1 MTVEHKRASPASAP
15 PVLVRSLNLPLAVL
29 FGLGVTIGAGI
40 YVLIGATAGR
50 AGMHAPL
57 SFLLA
62 GLVMAPTAAS
72 FAEFA
77 SRMPV
82 SAGEAAYV
90 RAGFGS
96 ERLALLIGLMVICV
110 GVISAAA
117 IAKGSAGYVREFVDL
132 PTSMIITAVVLI
144 MGAVAAWGILQSV
157 AIAGLMTL
165 IEVGGL
171 LVIIFFGATT
181 SPDLITRLPEI
192 WIGLGSFA
200 AVTGVLSASLLAF
213 FAFIGFEGLAN
224 IAEEVKD
231 PQRTL
236 PKAIFL
242 TLAISTLFYI
252 LIVWIALVSV
262 PRDELAAARA
272 PLSLVFQRVTGASPT
287 AISAIAIVATVNGII
302 ALMVMASRVI
312 YGMADRKM
320 LPSSLARYQPAN
332 KNAPKRD
339 RAGCRRRT
347 GSRACLSAGRSCRD
361 DVTSDASHLRVR
373 QCRVGAVEAK
383 VGTGTC
389 GCICCA
395 DSSSDCRLLSLHSAP
410 DRRIPWLRYRCHCE
424 MRTMPRP
431 GNPPAH
437 LISGAMVAC
446 SNGRL
451 SD

>member
-1 MTVEHKRASPASAP
+1 MTIDIDKTPTARVQPA
-15 PVLVRSLNLPLAVL
+15 LVRSLNLTLAVL

-57 SFLLA
+57 AFLLA
-62 GLVMAPTAAS
+62 GFVMAPTAAS

-96 ERLALLIGLMVICV
+96 EQLAQIIGLMVIAV
-110 GVISAAA
+110 GVVSAAA
-117 IAKGSAGYVREFVDL
+117 IAKGSAGYIREFVDL
-132 PTSMIITAVVLI
+132 PTGIVIAGVVIL
-144 MGAVAAWGILQSV
+144 MGAVAALGILQSV

-165 IEVGGL
+165 IEIVGL
-171 LVIIFFGATT
+171 LVIIFYGATK
-181 SPDLITRLPEI
+181 SPDVITRLPEI
-192 WIGLGSFA
+192 WIGLSNFA
-200 AVTGVLSASLLAF
+200 AVTGVLSASMLAF

-252 LIVWIALVSV
+252 LVVWIALVSV

-272 PLSLVFQRVTGASPT
+272 PLSLVFQRVTGASPF

-312 YGMADRKM
+312 YGMADR
-320 LPSSLARYQPAN
+320 N
-332 KNAPKRD
+332 
-339 RAGCRRRT
+339 
-347 GSRACLSAGRSCRD
+347 
-361 DVTSDASHLRVR
+361 
-373 QCRVGAVEAK
+373 
-383 VGTGTC
+383 
-389 GCICCA
+389 
-395 DSSSDCRLLSLHSAP
+395 LLSSVFAAVSPRTRTPLNATAVVVAVVLVLALTFPLEGLAETTSRLGLIIFAFVNAALVLLKRK
-410 DRRIPWLRYRCHCE
+410 DRP
-424 MRTMPRP
+424 MDP
-431 GNPPAH
+431 GTFVVPIEVPFVGCVLCVA
-437 LISGAMVAC
+437 LFAGAFF
-446 SNGRL
+446 G
-451 SD
+451 